1 MSRRTSLL
9 AVLALLAAPGVAL
22 TQPEDMPDRLGQAVE
37 AVPAVDLERYAGTW
51 YEQAHLPLFFQR
63 NCVANTTA
71 NYSLRDDG
79 RIDVVN
85 QCDNDKGERIEA
97 RAIARKVDGSTSKL
111 EVRFAPP
118 SSRSCPPCG
127 LLLGDRPRSG
137 LPRASSARRTGS
149 TSGSWTRDKAI
160 DPDSSTPGREG
171 ARQGLRHLAPD
182 PHRTVTGRG

>member
-22 TQPEDMPDRLGQAVE
+22 TQPEDRPGPTDQAVE

-71 NYSLRDDG
+71 TYTLREDG

-85 QCDNDKGERIEA
+85 QCDTDEGERIES
-97 RAIARKVDGSTSKL
+97 RGVARKVDDSTSKL
-111 EVRFAPP
+111 EVRFAPAFLSFLPAVWGDYWVIDLDPEYRWP
-118 SSRSCPPCG
+118 SSG
-127 LLLGDRPRSG
+127 
-137 LPRASSARRTGS
+137 RRTGS
-149 TSGSWTRDKAI
+149 TSGS
-160 DPDSSTPGREG
+160 
-171 ARQGLRHLAPD
+171 
-182 PHRTVTGRG
+182 

>member
-22 TQPEDMPDRLGQAVE
+22 TQPEDTSDRQGQAVE

-71 NYSLRDDG
+71 SYSLRDDG

-85 QCDNDKGERIEA
+85 QCDTDTGERIEA
-97 RAIARKVDGSTSKL
+97 RAIARKVEGSTSKL
-111 EVRFAPP
+111 EVRFAPAFLSFLP
-118 SSRSCPPCG
+118 AVW
-127 LLLGDRPRSG
+127 GDYWIIDLDPDYRW
-137 LPRASSARRTGS
+137 AVVGS
-149 TSGSWTRDKAI
+149 PDRKYLWFLTRDKTI
-160 DPDSSTPGREG
+160 
-171 ARQGLRHLAPD
+171 APEALD
-182 PHRTVTGRG
+182 ALVAKAHAKGYDTSRLIRTEQ

>member
-22 TQPEDMPDRLGQAVE
+22 TQPEDTPDPRGQAVE
-37 AVPAVDLERYAGTW
+37 AVSSVDLERYAGTW

-97 RAIARKVDGSTSKL
+97 RAIARKVDDSTSKL
-111 EVRFAPP
+111 EVRFAPAFLSFLP
-118 SSRSCPPCG
+118 AVW
-127 LLLGDRPRSG
+127 GDYWIIDLDPDYRW
-137 LPRASSARRTGS
+137 AVVGS
-149 TSGSWTRDKAI
+149 PDRKYLWFLTRDKTI
-160 DPDSSTPGREG
+160 
-171 ARQGLRHLAPD
+171 APEQLD
-182 PHRTVTGRG
+182 ALVAKAHAMGYDTSRLIRTEQ

>member
-22 TQPEDMPDRLGQAVE
+22 TQPEDRPDARNQAVE

-71 NYSLRDDG
+71 SYSLRDDG

-85 QCDNDKGERIEA
+85 QCDTDKGERIEA
-97 RAIARKVDGSTSKL
+97 RGIARQVDGSTSKL
-111 EVRFAPP
+111 EVRFAPAFLSFLP
-118 SSRSCPPCG
+118 AVW
-127 LLLGDRPRSG
+127 GDYWIIDLDPDYRW
-137 LPRASSARRTGS
+137 AIVGS
-149 TSGSWTRDKAI
+149 PDRKYLWFLTRDKAI
-160 DPDSSTPGREG
+160 APEEFDGLVAKAHAKGYDI
-171 ARQGLRHLAPD
+171 ARLV
-182 PHRTVTGRG
+182 RTEQ